1 MRAGQTGMK
10 AKEIRAL
17 SAEEQAHRLAEAEKE
32 LLNLRIQQ
40 AAGQLDKPDRVRRI
54 RRELAR
60 IRTIMNE
67 AQGAR

>member
-1 MRAGQTGMK
+1 
-10 AKEIRAL
+10 
-17 SAEEQAHRLAEAEKE
+17 
-32 LLNLRIQQ
+32 
-40 AAGQLDKPDRVRRI
+40 LDKPDRVRRI